1 MRTWKTKLQATH
13 KWPCGEAEG
22 KPEGLLQVRPNGD
35 RDDLISKRI
44 YKTNRRVGKIKGKEA
59 KRKKKC

>member
-1 MRTWKTKLQATH
+1 MKNKTAGKHVT

-22 KPEGLLQVRPNGD
+22 KPEGLPEVRPNGD

-44 YKTNRRVGKIKGKEA
+44 YKTNRRAGK
-59 KRKKKC
+59 R